1 MKKTISCLLF
11 IVLLA
16 TFFSCRPKPM
26 PALLLAADSLASA
39 NPDSAL
45 TLLARVEDSLSQAP
59 EPVRM
64 YYNLLTVKAQDKA
77 YILHTSDSLIRTVV
91 DYYERKNN
99 HTYLPEAY
107 YYAGRVYRDL
117 NDSPQAL
124 EYFQKAAEAAE
135 GGTDYNLKI
144 RIYSQMGM
152 LYIDQDIYDK
162 ALEAL
167 KKAKKVS
174 IQNSD
179 STALIFNLRDI
190 GRTFA
195 GLHNADSCIYYYESA
210 LDLAKQ
216 IHDEYQINAISIEL
230 SGIFIQLE
238 RYQQAWALITSTFYE
253 LNANPQPFYY
263 TALAYYYD
271 NIGKKDSAQYYY
283 NQMLTAGD
291 FYHKRAAYKG
301 LAQLSNKQNNYQLA
315 LRYTEKYAAYT
326 DSIQQNINQE
336 AVRKVNALYNYQLRE
351 KENRQLKELA
361 RKQQATLNAIILCAL
376 FIAIFSTAILITR
389 RAIRNKR
396 KLQTAWQQEKLQKL
410 AEEQYRTSQEYI
422 RQNEKRIA
430 ELTRQL
436 QDKEQQKSELSVRL
450 QETDRELLEL
460 ANREAEMKQKRCT
473 LSEQIFKESAI
484 YQKFCL
490 AANCADQEDSHKIIS
505 EDWQELTD
513 AINQAY
519 NNFTQR
525 LRNLYPAISEQE
537 MHLALLGKIGI
548 APSGM
553 ARITVRSKQA
563 ITSARK
569 ALYEKVHKKLGTPK
583 EWDEFIKD
591 F

>member
-135 GGTDYNLKI
+135 GGTDYRLKSMAH
-144 RIYSQMGM
+144 YQMGM
-152 LYIDQDIYDK
+152 LYLYQDIYEK
-162 ALEAL
+162 ALEEL
-167 KKAKKVS
+167 KKARTNTLLL
-174 IQNSD
+174 QD
-179 STALIFNLRDI
+179 SSLLVYNLRDI
-190 GRTFA
+190 GRAFA
-195 GLHNADSCIYYYESA
+195 GIQNLDSTLYYYGET
-210 LDLAKQ
+210 LRLAKQ
-216 IHDEYQINAISIEL
+216 FHNKYLI
-230 SGIFIQLE
+230 SGISLEMSNLFIFSKEYSKAKKLISESFTVLE
-238 RYQQAWALITSTFYE
+238 QNPAPYYST
-253 LNANPQPFYY
+253 
-263 TALAYYYD
+263 LAEYYD
-271 NIGKKDSAQYYY
+271 SIGQIDSAQYFYTK
-283 NQMLTAGD
+283 MLNTGNY
-291 FYHKRAAYKG
+291 YHKQAGYEG
-301 LAQLSNKQNNYQLA
+301 LAKIARQKKNYHLA
-315 LRYTEKYAAYT
+315 LQYMDEYNIYT
-326 DSIQQNINQE
+326 DSIQQLINQE
-336 AVRKVNALYNYQLRE
+336 AMHKVNALYNYQLRE
-351 KENRQLKELA
+351 RANLRLKKLA
-361 RKQQATLNAIILCAL
+361 HKQQQTIKAISSGIILI
-376 FIAIFSTAILITR
+376 FIISIAILIAR

-396 KLQTAWQQEKLQKL
+396 KLQAAWQQEKLQKL

-436 QDKEQQKSELSVRL
+436 QDKEQQKSKLSVRL

-583 EWDEFIKD
+583 EWDEFIRD

>member
-1 MKKTISCLLF
+1 MKKTIPCLLF

-45 TLLARVEDSLSQAP
+45 TLLARLEDSLRQAP

-91 DYYERKNN
+91 DYYKRKNN

-174 IQNSD
+174 IQNND
-179 STALIFNLRDI
+179 STALVFNLRDI

-210 LDLAKQ
+210 LEITRL
-216 IHDEYQINAISIEL
+216 IHDKYLEGIVNQEIADKYRQIGEYTKAHTAIISAQHTLYTDSIPYYATLADYYNAIE
-230 SGIFIQLE
+230 QL
-238 RYQQAWALITSTFYE
+238 
-253 LNANPQPFYY
+253 
-263 TALAYYYD
+263 
-271 NIGKKDSAQYYY
+271 DSARYYCNKLLY
-283 NQMLTAGD
+283 IGNY
-291 FYHKRAAYKG
+291 YHKRAGYEG
-301 LAQLSNKQNNYQLA
+301 LVKIARKEGDYLSA
-315 LRYTEKYAAYT
+315 LQYMDGYNTYT
-326 DSIQQNINQE
+326 DSIQQLINQE
-336 AVRKVNALYNYQLRE
+336 AVRKVNALYDYHQHEQESMRLRE
-351 KENRQLKELA
+351 LA
-361 RKQQATLNAIILCAL
+361 WQQKQQIRGIGL
-376 FIAIFSTAILITR
+376 FAGISIAILTLALTTR
-389 RAIRNKR
+389 RAIRNK
-396 KLQTAWQQEKLQKL
+396 KEVQAAWQQEKLQKVV
-410 AEEQYRTSQEYI
+410 EEQYQNSPEYI
-422 RQNEKRIA
+422 RQNEIQIEK
-430 ELTRQL
+430 LTQQL
-436 QDKEQQKSELSVRL
+436 QDKKQQKDELNMRL
-450 QETDRELLEL
+450 QKLDRELLEL
-460 ANREAEMKQKRCT
+460 ANRQAETRLQRNI
-473 LSEQIFKESAI
+473 LSEQAFKESAI
-484 YQKFCL
+484 HQRFYD
-490 AANCADQEDSHKIIS
+490 AATPSHNGYEKITS
-505 EDWQELTD
+505 EDWQELSYGID
-513 AINQAY
+513 QAY
-519 NNFTQR
+519 NNLTQR

-548 APSGM
+548 SPSGM

-569 ALYEKVHKKLGTPK
+569 ALYEKVHKRPGTPK
-583 EWDEFIKD
+583 EWDEFIKE

>member
-16 TFFSCRPKPM
+16 TVFSCRPKPM

-45 TLLARVEDSLSQAP
+45 TLLARVEDSLRQAP
-59 EPVRM
+59 DPVRM
-64 YYNLLTVKAQDKA
+64 YYNLLTVKTQDKA

-91 DYYERKNN
+91 DYYEHKNN

-152 LYIDQDIYDK
+152 LYINQDIYDK

-210 LDLAKQ
+210 LEITRL
-216 IHDEYQINAISIEL
+216 IHDKYLEGIVNQEIADKYRQIGEYTKAHTAIISAQHTLYTDSIPYYATLADYYNAIE
-230 SGIFIQLE
+230 QL
-238 RYQQAWALITSTFYE
+238 
-253 LNANPQPFYY
+253 
-263 TALAYYYD
+263 
-271 NIGKKDSAQYYY
+271 DSARYYCNKLLY
-283 NQMLTAGD
+283 IGNY
-291 FYHKRAAYKG
+291 YHKRAGYEG
-301 LAQLSNKQNNYQLA
+301 LVKIARKERDYLSA
-315 LRYTEKYAAYT
+315 LQYMDGYNTYT
-326 DSIQQNINQE
+326 DSIQQLINQE
-336 AVRKVNALYNYQLRE
+336 AVRKVNALYDYHQHEQESMRLRE
-351 KENRQLKELA
+351 LA
-361 RKQQATLNAIILCAL
+361 WQQKQQIRGIGL
-376 FIAIFSTAILITR
+376 FAGISIAILTLALTTR
-389 RAIRNKR
+389 RAIRNK
-396 KLQTAWQQEKLQKL
+396 KEVQAAWQQEKLQKVV
-410 AEEQYRTSQEYI
+410 EEQYQNSPEYI
-422 RQNEKRIA
+422 RQNEIQIEK
-430 ELTRQL
+430 LTQQL
-436 QDKEQQKSELSVRL
+436 QDKKQQKDELNMRL
-450 QETDRELLEL
+450 QKLDRELLEL
-460 ANREAEMKQKRCT
+460 ANRQAETRLQRNI
-473 LSEQIFKESAI
+473 LSEQAFKESAI
-484 YQKFCL
+484 HQRFYD
-490 AANCADQEDSHKIIS
+490 AATPSHNGYEKITS
-505 EDWQELTD
+505 EDWQELSYGID
-513 AINQAY
+513 QAY
-519 NNFTQR
+519 NNLTQR

-548 APSGM
+548 SPSGM

-569 ALYEKVHKKLGTPK
+569 ALYEKVHKRPGTPK
-583 EWDEFIKD
+583 EWDEFIKE

>member
-45 TLLARVEDSLSQAP
+45 TLLARLEDSLHQAP

-124 EYFQKAAEAAE
+124 EYFQKAAEVAE

-144 RIYSQMGM
+144 RIYSQMGA
-152 LYIDQDIYDK
+152 LYIDQDIYNK
-162 ALEAL
+162 AQEAL
-167 KKAKKVS
+167 KNSQRNS
-174 IQNSD
+174 ILAGD
-179 STALIFNLRDI
+179 STTLVFILRDI

-210 LDLAKQ
+210 LELAKQ
-216 IHDEYQINAISIEL
+216 IHHKRQINAIRLEL
-230 SGIFIQLE
+230 SDIFMQLE
-238 RYQQAWALITSTFYE
+238 EYTRAKQLLTASQKISGV
-253 LNANPQPFYY
+253 NPAPFYS
-263 TALAYYYD
+263 ALANYYEKTG
-271 NIGKKDSAQYYY
+271 NPDSAQYYY
-283 NQMLTAGD
+283 MYMLATGNY
-291 FYHKRAAYKG
+291 YHKQGAYQG
-301 LAQLSNKQNNYQLA
+301 LALQAKQQNNYWLA
-315 LRYTEKYAAYT
+315 LQYTEKYVAYT

-336 AVRKVNALYNYQLRE
+336 AVRRVNALYNYQLRE

-376 FIAIFSTAILITR
+376 FIAIISTAILITR

-396 KLQTAWQQEKLQKL
+396 KLQAAWQQEKLQKL

-430 ELTRQL
+430 ELNRQL
-436 QDKEQQKSELSVRL
+436 QDKEQQKSELSIRL

-473 LSEQIFKESAI
+473 LSEQVFKESAI

-490 AANCADQEDSHKIIS
+490 AANSADQEDSHKIIS

-513 AINQAY
+513 ATDRAY

-548 APSGM
+548 APSRM

-569 ALYEKVHKKLGTPK
+569 ALYEKVHKRTGTPK
-583 EWDEFIKD
+583 EWDEFIRD